1 MPDGPAC
8 TTLLHGGLGLTY
20 IDLEGGIRVEEAERL
35 ADLVELP
42 VGELAWLLLGGT
54 AGRVC

>member
-20 IDLEGGIRVEEAERL
+20 IDLAGGIRVEEAERL
-35 ADLVELP
+35 ADLVELL